1 MKLSSERS
9 SRAPSYGSIHANL
22 WPFDHETVYDAP
34 ETSGVYALWRYG
46 QVILYGRA
54 DGAAA
59 TIRAC
64 LVEHLAGLRAKA
76 TRKASHFSWEMS
88 TNPAARERQLLSD
101 FWATFDCLP
110 SCNVDNGDLV
120 VVRRKVA
127 RLLPPAAR

>member
-1 MKLSSERS
+1 MTLHSELN
-9 SRAPSYGSIHANL
+9 SRATSCGSIHASL

-54 DGAAA
+54 DGTAS

-64 LVEHLAGLRAKA
+64 LVEHLAGLRDRA
-76 TRKASHFSWEMS
+76 TRKASHFSWEIS

-101 FWATFDCLP
+101 FWATFDRLP

-127 RLLPPAAR
+127 KLLPPG